1 MVDTT
6 TPLEV
11 ARRYHGAW
19 TLRDFQ
25 GAGRFLAP
33 DLETDLPLNEY
44 AGREDFLTALAGFG
58 AVVNQV
64 ELLAEFENGDEALLL
79 YDLDVDGVGPLR
91 IAEDFTVANGQIT
104 RIRMVNDTA
113 ELRKAGFAG

>member
-1 MVDTT
+1 M
-6 TPLEV
+6 
-11 ARRYHGAW
+11 RN
-19 TLRDFQ
+19 FQ
-25 GAGRFLAP
+25 VAGRFLAL

-44 AGREDFLTALAGFG
+44 AGREDFLTALSGFG
-58 AVVNQV
+58 AVVSQV

-79 YDLDVDGVGPLR
+79 YDLEVDGVGPLR
-91 IAEDFTVANGQIT
+91 IAEHFTVADGQIT